1 MGQPSQLCSEL
12 CFLPPRAA
20 GFAVVKKGKD
30 KKTGAPV
37 AIKVSSSV
45 LPCPVSSDDDDSPF
59 LSMWFYQVVDKSR
72 YAAGD
77 NSLEREIQVLIKVS
91 GKAPPAMGR

>member
-37 AIKVSSSV
+37 AIKVRV
-45 LPCPVSSDDDDSPF
+45 VPCLALPCLCHRMRLMRSPPF
-59 LSMWFYQVVDKSR
+59 
-72 YAAGD
+72 
-77 NSLEREIQVLIKVS
+77 
-91 GKAPPAMGR
+91 